1 MPGSKSPSS
10 KPLTIIAQVQA
21 HPGKEAELLAA
32 QRELVAGVVKEPGCI
47 RYELHVSNEKQGRV
61 IFVESWESYDLW
73 QDHMKAP
80 ALAAFRA
87 KAGHLVAE
95 TILDQMTPDL

>member
-1 MPGSKSPSS
+1 MPSK

-32 QRELVAGVVKEPGCI
+32 QQELVAGVVKEPGCL
-47 RYELHVSNEKQGRV
+47 RYELHVSNEKTGRV

-80 ALAAFRA
+80 ALLQFRA

-95 TILDQMTPDL
+95 TILDQMTPDLA

>member
-1 MPGSKSPSS
+1 MPQP

-21 HPGKEAELLAA
+21 HPGKEDELLAA
-32 QRELVAGVVKEPGCI
+32 QRELVAGVVQEPGCL
-47 RYELHVSNEKQGRV
+47 RYELHISNEKKGRV
-61 IFVESWESYDLW
+61 IFVESWQSYDLW
-73 QDHMKAP
+73 QGHMKAP

-87 KAGHLVAE
+87 RAGLLVAE

>member
-1 MPGSKSPSS
+1 MA
-10 KPLTIIAQVQA
+10 KPLTIIAQVRA
-21 HPGKEAELLAA
+21 HPGKGDELLLA
-32 QRELVAGVVKEPGCI
+32 QRELAAGVVKEPGCL
-47 RYELHVSNEKQGRV
+47 RYELHVSNEQQDRT

-80 ALAAFRA
+80 ALAQFRA

>member
-1 MPGSKSPSS
+1 MA
-10 KPLTIIAQVQA
+10 KPLTIIAQVRA
-21 HPGKEAELLAA
+21 HPGKGAELLVA
-32 QRELVAGVVKEPGCI
+32 QRELAAGVVKEPGCL
-47 RYELHVSNEKQGRV
+47 RYELHVSNEQKDRT

-80 ALAAFRA
+80 ALIQFRA

>member
-1 MPGSKSPSS
+1 MAQ

-32 QRELVAGVVKEPGCI
+32 QKELAAGVVKEPGCL
-47 RYELHVSNEKQGRV
+47 RYELHVSNEKTGRTM
-61 IFVESWESYDLW
+61 FLESWETFDLW

-80 ALAAFRA
+80 ALMAFRA

>member
-1 MPGSKSPSS
+1 MTNK
-10 KPLTIIAQVQA
+10 KPLTIIAQIRA
-21 HPGKEAELLAA
+21 HEGKGDELLVA
-32 QRELVAGVVKEPGCI
+32 QRELAAAVVKEPGCL
-47 RYELHVSNEKQGRV
+47 RYELHVSNEKPGRT

-73 QDHMKAP
+73 QVHMQAP
-80 ALAAFRA
+80 ALIAFRQ